1 MGVDVRHTFLRYKDS
16 FHQMRKIIF
25 AISLLILILQ
35 SMAVSG
41 KMRCTPI
48 YLFGTSA
55 SFNDSIV
62 YFTDIQ
68 ILDSAW
74 IDEKTDFLVNRSE
87 YSHQLREHFNMT
99 GHPNRTCLVSF
110 ATTEKEILK
119 KYAKMRKQ
127 FKGTDKKPKN
137 YAIRE
142 IDDDE
147 FHFKAIKLYNID
159 ESEVVMEA
167 SKKTSKRAEKSKM
180 KKSKGKLNEKRSS
193 DASVPSPTMPPRR

>member
-1 MGVDVRHTFLRYKDS
+1 
-16 FHQMRKIIF
+16 MRKNFI
-25 AISLLILILQ
+25 ALTLLFLTFHCLG
-35 SMAVSG
+35 VSG
-41 KMRCTPI
+41 KVRCTPV

-74 IDEKTDFLVNRSE
+74 IDEKTDFLINRNE
-87 YSHQLREHFNMT
+87 YSNQLREHFNAT

-127 FKGTDKKPKN
+127 FKGTTKKPKN

-142 IDDDE
+142 IDDEE
-147 FHFKAIKLYNID
+147 FHFQAIKMYNLD
-159 ESEVVMEA
+159 ESEIA
-167 SKKTSKRAEKSKM
+167 TTNKKSAKRAEKSKE
-180 KKSKGKLNEKRSS
+180 KKAKGKLSESRQPAEADSS
-193 DASVPSPTMPPRR
+193 PSMPPRR

>member
-1 MGVDVRHTFLRYKDS
+1 
-16 FHQMRKIIF
+16 MRKNFF
-25 AISLLILILQ
+25 ALTLLILIFHC
-35 SMAVSG
+35 MGVSG
-41 KMRCTPI
+41 KVRCTPI

-74 IDEKTDFLVNRSE
+74 IEEKTDFLVNRNE
-87 YSHQLREHFNMT
+87 YSNQLREHFNAT

-110 ATTEKEILK
+110 ATSEKEILK

-147 FHFKAIKLYNID
+147 FHFVAIKMYNLD
-159 ESEVVMEA
+159 ESEIVTRTN
-167 SKKTSKRAEKSKM
+167 KKTAKQAEKSK
-180 KKSKGKLNEKRSS
+180 KKKAKGKLSE
-193 DASVPSPTMPPRR
+193 SVEPSESAPSPSMPPRR

>member
-1 MGVDVRHTFLRYKDS
+1 
-16 FHQMRKIIF
+16 MRKKLF
-25 AISLLILILQ
+25 ALSLLVLILH

-41 KMRCTPI
+41 KLRCTPI

-62 YFTDIQ
+62 YFTEIQ

-74 IDEKTDFLVNRSE
+74 IDEKSNFLVNRAE
-87 YSHQLREHFNMT
+87 YSNQLREHFNAT

-110 ATTEKEILK
+110 ATSEKEILK

-142 IDDDE
+142 IDDEE
-147 FHFKAIKLYNID
+147 FHFQAIKLFNID
-159 ESEVVMEA
+159 ESEIVMES
-167 SKKTSKRAEKSKM
+167 SKKKSKRTEKSKE
-180 KKSKGKLNEKRSS
+180 KKAKGKLSEGRYTEDS
-193 DASVPSPTMPPRR
+193 APSPTMPPRH